1 MALAE
6 TMRRLTSAVSI
17 VVLAPLRLVEA
28 ALEVVLGEPPTRE
41 PITRE
46 RAKYDLDFEKKVKE
60 GRDEAGRPTGG
71 S

>member
-1 MALAE
+1 
-6 TMRRLTSAVSI
+6 
-17 VVLAPLRLVEA
+17 VEA